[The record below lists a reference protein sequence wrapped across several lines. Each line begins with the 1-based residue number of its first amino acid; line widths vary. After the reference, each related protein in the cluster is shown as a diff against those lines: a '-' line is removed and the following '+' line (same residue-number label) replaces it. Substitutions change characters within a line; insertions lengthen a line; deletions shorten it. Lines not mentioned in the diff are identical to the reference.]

1 MNITEFLK
9 NYSAHILSIIIG
21 LIFLYVLNRP
31 TVQNRLGEPTT
42 IEHMDGGDLVSENA
56 NLKLLAK
63 YLTLIIRK
71 SEAQKELYTIETG
84 KRQVYNSPTLVQ
96 LNRQITIFKEKIR
109 SNPSAL
115 KYFDENLN
123 ITL

>member
-9 NYSAHILSIIIG
+9 NYSVHIIIS
-21 LIFLYVLNRP
+21 LIFLYML
-31 TVQNRLGEPTT
+31 TKSST
-42 IEHMDGGDLVSENA
+42 IEHMDGGDLSTENA

-109 SNPSAL
+109 SNPNAL

>member
-1 MNITEFLK
+1 MNIKEISILLIGIIILIILFTS
-9 NYSAHILSIIIG
+9 YSNGSIIE
-21 LIFLYVLNRP
+21 NM
-31 TVQNRLGEPTT
+31 N
-42 IEHMDGGDLVSENA
+42 GDSLTEENA

-71 SEAQKELYTIETG
+71 SEAEKELYTIETG

-109 SNPSAL
+109 ANPSAL